1 MDQNAVKA
9 YQNLGNIGKVTTP
22 YGGKTAYE
30 QFHGGVDVANK
41 KGTPI
46 PAFANGVVTAV
57 VGGYKN
63 GDNGY
68 GNSVIVT
75 DKNGDKHRYS
85 HLHKSF
91 VVPGQKVSK
100 GQPLA
105 QMGDSGSSYSPSG
118 GDSSH
123 LDYRVVSAYG
133 QMKNPLTYIKNI
145 NTQSNGQRQ

>member
-1 MDQNAVKA
+1 MDLNAVKA
-9 YQNLGNIGKVTTP
+9 YQNLSNIGKVTTP
-22 YGGKTAYE
+22 FGGKTAYE
-30 QFHGGVDVANK
+30 NQHMGVDVANA

-46 PAFANGVVTAV
+46 PAFADGVVTAV
-57 VGGYKN
+57 QNGYKN

-85 HLHKSF
+85 HLHKSY
-91 VVPGQKVSK
+91 VSPGQRVGK
-100 GQPLA
+100 GQPIA

-123 LDYRVVSAYG
+123 LDYRVVDQYNRY
-133 QMKNPLTYIKNI
+133 KNPLTYVRNLNSRK
-145 NTQSNGQRQ
+145 